1 MLNTGSEVGTS
12 NKGERKGIQKILD
25 IWSALL
31 GDMDVYKPPS
41 RFKKPWNLR

>member
-1 MLNTGSEVGTS
+1 MINMGSEAGS
-12 NKGERKGIQKILD
+12 SKKGERKRIQKILD
-25 IWSALL
+25 IWFALL